1 MEQYLINDD
10 YSKDIEQVL
19 YLGDIHGNF
28 EWTKG
33 EIKRRGIGNN
43 VKTTYIIQVGDFG
56 IGFNEKTDIQ
66 TLLLLNKF
74 CKLRNIIFI
83 AIRGNHDNPSF
94 FKGNHMY
101 SNLKLVEDYTT
112 MEIYE
117 RKYLFVGG
125 AVSIDRKY
133 RMNSDRNAAKYGSNR
148 ESYWKDEI
156 FYLDEDKLANITG
169 IDVIITHSCPEY
181 CYPDNRRGFGSFVD
195 SFAEDDILLHHDL
208 TVERTN
214 ITKMFDILQ
223 KNGNNIAE
231 HYYGHF
237 HNTNVYNNGYTL
249 HILLN
254 INEFR

>member
-1 MEQYLINDD
+1 MKEEMRSVI
-10 YSKDIEQVL
+10 

-28 EWTKG
+28 EWLKG
-33 EIKRRGIGNN
+33 EIKRRKIGNN
-43 VKTTYIIQVGDFG
+43 KDITYLIQVGDFG
-56 IGFNEKTDIQ
+56 IGFNPKTDLQ

-74 CKLRNIIFI
+74 FKLRNIVALII
-83 AIRGNHDNPSF
+83 HGNHDDPTF

-112 MEIYE
+112 MDIFD

-125 AVSIDRKY
+125 AVSIDRMY
-133 RMNSDRNAAKYGSNR
+133 RIGSDRHASQYGSHR

-156 FYLDEDKLANITG
+156 FVLDEEKLANITD

-195 SFAEDDILLHHDL
+195 SFADNDILLHHDL

-214 ITKMFDILQ
+214 ITKMFDILK
-223 KNGNNIAE
+223 KNGNNIKFHA
-231 HYYGHF
+231 YGHF
-237 HNTNVYNNGYTL
+237 HNTNISINGYTS
-249 HILLN
+249 HYLLN
-254 INEFR
+254 INEFRELH